1 MINDLIPKVKDQNI
15 MQCNVKPQQLSRI
28 ANLVFEEKINYK
40 IAKTIIDE
48 MLKTGEEPENVIER
62 KGLIQNSNKDAI
74 VGIVKQVISNNPN
87 QVQQYKNGN
96 EKVLQYL
103 VGQVMRESKGKA
115 NPKLVNEI
123 LKEQI

>member
-1 MINDLIPKVKDQNI
+1 MINDLIPKVKDQDI
-15 MQCNVKPQQLSRI
+15 MQCNVKPQQLGRI
-28 ANLVFEEKINYK
+28 ANLVFEGKINYK

-74 VGIVKQVISNNPN
+74 IKIVNQVINNNPN
-87 QVQQYKNGN
+87 QVQQYKDGN

-103 VGQVMRESKGKA
+103 VGQVMKESKGKA

-123 LKEQI
+123 LREQI

>member
-1 MINDLIPKVKDQNI
+1 MINDLIPKVKDQDI
-15 MQCNVKPQQLSRI
+15 MQCNVKPQQLGRI

-48 MLKTGEEPENVIER
+48 ILETGEEPENVIER

-74 VGIVKQVISNNPN
+74 IKIVNQVISNNPN
-87 QVQQYKNGN
+87 QVQQYKDGN

-123 LKEQI
+123 LREQI